1 MNELIDYIIVS
12 TILIAVGIY
21 GLVVK
26 RNAIRMIFAI
36 EIIANAANI
45 NLVAFSRSVNNAQ
58 GQLFALFSIAIAA
71 AEVAVG
77 LGIIIIAYRLYK
89 EIDVEEFRSMKGI
102 VWHSSFFLMVATF
115 LPLILS
121 PVSYYL
127 GRKHGVNLTTWFSF
141 AVIAISTI
149 MLFIPAMMLSGGK
162 SAYVENLYMEPVWK
176 FWLEIGW
183 T

>member
-45 NLVAFSRSVNNAQ
+45 NLVAFSIIVNNSQ
-58 GQLFALFSIAIAA
+58 GQHFSILSIAIAA
-71 AEVAVG
+71 AEVGVG

-89 EIDVEEFRSMKGI
+89 EIDVEEFRSMKG
-102 VWHSSFFLMVATF
+102 
-115 LPLILS
+115 
-121 PVSYYL
+121 
-127 GRKHGVNLTTWFSF
+127 
-141 AVIAISTI
+141 
-149 MLFIPAMMLSGGK
+149 
-162 SAYVENLYMEPVWK
+162 
-176 FWLEIGW
+176 
-183 T
+183 

>member
-1 MNELIDYIIVS
+1 MNDLIDYVIVS
-12 TILIAVGIY
+12 TILIAIGIY

-89 EIDVEEFRSMKGI
+89 EIDVEEFRSMKG
-102 VWHSSFFLMVATF
+102 
-115 LPLILS
+115 
-121 PVSYYL
+121 
-127 GRKHGVNLTTWFSF
+127 
-141 AVIAISTI
+141 
-149 MLFIPAMMLSGGK
+149 
-162 SAYVENLYMEPVWK
+162 
-176 FWLEIGW
+176 
-183 T
+183 

>member
-12 TILIAVGIY
+12 TILVAIGIY

-58 GQLFALFSIAIAA
+58 GQVFALFSIAIAA

-89 EIDVEEFRSMKGI
+89 EIDVEEFRSMKG
-102 VWHSSFFLMVATF
+102 
-115 LPLILS
+115 
-121 PVSYYL
+121 
-127 GRKHGVNLTTWFSF
+127 
-141 AVIAISTI
+141 
-149 MLFIPAMMLSGGK
+149 
-162 SAYVENLYMEPVWK
+162 
-176 FWLEIGW
+176 
-183 T
+183 